1 MTGVR
6 VCGWGELDDGAARRV
21 IVDGRPVALVR
32 LGDRV
37 HAIDDT
43 CSHAEVSLAE
53 GEVDAEECA
62 LECWKHGSLFDL
74 ETGEALT
81 LPALKPVA
89 VHSAVV
95 DGDDVLVELAP
106 ELGQCA
112 SGCCGSRGCRP
123 GWVRPRSSTG
133 LTWRS
138 ARVRST
144 P

>member
-1 MTGVR
+1 VTGVR
-6 VCGWGELDDGAARRV
+6 VCGWGELDDRAARRV

-32 LGDRV
+32 LGNRV

-74 ETGEALT
+74 ETGAALT

-89 VHSAVV
+89 VHSVV
-95 DGDDVLVELAP
+95 VNGDDVLVELVP
-106 ELGQCA
+106 ELGQ
-112 SGCCGSRGCRP
+112 
-123 GWVRPRSSTG
+123 
-133 LTWRS
+133 
-138 ARVRST
+138 
-144 P
+144 

>member
-62 LECWKHGSLFDL
+62 LECWKHGSLFSL
-74 ETGEALT
+74 ESGEALT
-81 LPALKPVA
+81 LPAMRPVP
-89 VHSAVV
+89 VYGVRV
-95 DGDDVLVELAP
+95 DDDDVFVAL
-106 ELGQCA
+106 
-112 SGCCGSRGCRP
+112 P
-123 GWVRPRSSTG
+123 GEPR
-133 LTWRS
+133 
-138 ARVRST
+138 
-144 P
+144 

>member
-6 VCGWGELDDGAARRV
+6 VCGWGELDDRAARRV

-53 GEVDAEECA
+53 GEVDAEECT

-74 ETGEALT
+74 ETGAALT
-81 LPALKPVA
+81 LPALKPIA
-89 VHSAVV
+89 VHSVV
-95 DGDDVLVELAP
+95 VNGDDVLVELVP
-106 ELGQCA
+106 ELGQ
-112 SGCCGSRGCRP
+112 
-123 GWVRPRSSTG
+123 
-133 LTWRS
+133 
-138 ARVRST
+138 
-144 P
+144 

>member
-6 VCGWGELDDGAARRV
+6 VCGWGELDDRAARRV

-32 LGDRV
+32 LGNRV

-53 GEVDAEECA
+53 GEVDAEEGT

-81 LPALKPVA
+81 LPALKSVA
-89 VHSAVV
+89 VHSVV
-95 DGDDVLVELAP
+95 VNGDDVLVELVP
-106 ELGQCA
+106 ELGQ
-112 SGCCGSRGCRP
+112 
-123 GWVRPRSSTG
+123 
-133 LTWRS
+133 
-138 ARVRST
+138 
-144 P
+144 

>member
-6 VCGWGELDDGAARRV
+6 VCGWGELDDRAARRV

-32 LGDRV
+32 LGNRV

-53 GEVDAEECA
+53 GEVDAEECT

-74 ETGEALT
+74 ETGAALT

-89 VHSAVV
+89 VHSVV
-95 DGDDVLVELAP
+95 VNGDDVLVELVP
-106 ELGQCA
+106 ELGQ
-112 SGCCGSRGCRP
+112 
-123 GWVRPRSSTG
+123 
-133 LTWRS
+133 
-138 ARVRST
+138 
-144 P
+144 